1 MYDPSSPMLR
11 SALSDGGLPSPDAKS
26 RFAEDRMLV
35 AAIWCEIRP
44 GEVITEAD
52 VMDRFGLSRAA
63 ARAGLTRLGFDGWA
77 TPKARMGWEVLPIT
91 GQLIGD
97 VLEARRIVEPGLA
110 RVTLSPDARS
120 ELEQIAAILSALAR
134 GENDAALSSI
144 RQHVDRIDGLLL
156 GAMNP
161 FTARH
166 LRKLWHHSARITH
179 FLEGDSGTL
188 FRRDDVFDLLT
199 AVLGND
205 TAGVE
210 RARLAL
216 ISAQERYFLNQLLKN
231 DAPLMP
237 GSGMAARKSQ
247 KDAASNRRLS

>member
-1 MYDPSSPMLR
+1 M
-11 SALSDGGLPSPDAKS
+11 PSPDAKS

-35 AAIWCEIRP
+35 ATIWCEIRP
-44 GEVITEAD
+44 GEIITEAD
-52 VMDRFGLSRAA
+52 VMERFGLSRAA

-77 TPKARMGWEVLPIT
+77 APKARMGWEVLPIT
-91 GQLIGD
+91 GQLIGNI
-97 VLEARRIVEPGLA
+97 LEARRIVEPGLA
-110 RVTLSPDARS
+110 RVSLSSDART
-120 ELEQIAAILSALAR
+120 ELEQIADILTALGC
-134 GENDAALSSI
+134 GESVTTTSSV

-205 TAGVE
+205 PSGIE
-210 RARLAL
+210 RARLTL
-216 ISAQERYFLNQLLKN
+216 IAAQEQYFLTQLLKN

-237 GSGMAARKSQ
+237 GSGLTARITQKHAAT
-247 KDAASNRRLS
+247 NRRIS